1 METLAYF
8 HLALAHQAPI
18 PATPVLFLKKGK
30 LFEWSR
36 GKKLASHAKILWL
49 SLLVIL
55 SIFGMAR
62 EVLAQ
67 TLLKRG
73 TSGSEVT
80 QLQRRLQELR
90 YFNQQPTGFFGTITE
105 NSVKA
110 FQRDSRLQADGVVG
124 PVTKAR
130 LFPNSRFT
138 PVPNSRFTPVL
149 TNQSQTS
156 SILRRGSR
164 GAQVTQLQQRL
175 GILGYF
181 DVQPTGVFG
190 SVTEDAVRAFQED
203 YRLQA
208 DGVVGARTQATLL
221 TAEADASVA
230 RRITSQSFNIL
241 PSPAN
246 FSATNEVEFG
256 TPLREPL
263 PREVDVLRRGDRTPA
278 VKRLQREL
286 RTKGFDP
293 GPVDGNYGAQTEEA
307 VWDFQRNNNLVPSG
321 IADRE
326 TLSALGLDTIGKSP
340 KNRYV
345 VVVPVEN
352 NNTLSE
358 VRSKTGS
365 ENATQVKSRRGEY
378 VNAGSF
384 DNRQSAESL
393 SHQLRASGLDARVEY
408 LR

>member
-8 HLALAHQAPI
+8 HLALAHQAPT
-18 PATPVLFLKKGK
+18 PATPVLSLEKGK

-36 GKKLASHAKILWL
+36 GKKLSSHAKILWL

-73 TSGSEVT
+73 ARGSEVT

-90 YFNQQPTGFFGTITE
+90 YFNQQPTGFFGSITE

-124 PVTKAR
+124 SATAAR
-130 LFPNSRFT
+130 LFPGSRFG
-138 PVPNSRFTPVL
+138 SVL
-149 TNQSQTS
+149 PISSQTS
-156 SILRRGSR
+156 STLRQGSR
-164 GAQVTQLQQRL
+164 GLEVTQLQQRL
-175 GILGYF
+175 RNLGYF
-181 DVQPTGVFG
+181 DQQPTGIFG
-190 SVTEDAVRAFQED
+190 TITENAVRAFQRD
-203 YRLQA
+203 YRLPA
-208 DGVVGARTQATLL
+208 DGIVGSITQATLL
-221 TAEADASVA
+221 
-230 RRITSQSFNIL
+230 RIS
-241 PSPAN
+241 
-246 FSATNEVEFG
+246 TNEPIAVLPPSQIPVTSTVPVSSFSTSSFPQVFG
-256 TPLREPL
+256 NPLREPVSA
-263 PREVDVLRRGDRTPA
+263 EVDTLRRGDRGPA
-278 VKRLQREL
+278 VERLQLKL
-286 RTKGFDP
+286 RRKDFYQGR
-293 GPVDGNYGAQTEEA
+293 VDGNYGSQTEEA
-307 VWDFQRNNNLVPSG
+307 VWNFQIANGLAVSG
-321 IADRE
+321 EADKA

-345 VVVPVEN
+345 VVVPVQN

-358 VRSKTGS
+358 VRSVTGFA
-365 ENATQVKSRRGEY
+365 NATLAKLRRGEY

-384 DNRQSAESL
+384 TDRQRAESL
-393 SHQLRASGLDARVEY
+393 SHQLRASGIDARVEY